1 MTTVL
6 RTTVRL
12 DEDDAVFVA
21 KLRMPH
27 AVESDAFTD
36 LTGKD
41 PLHAP
46 AGTIVNAL
54 VEAGM
59 QAVLARAEQI
69 RYARLAEHLASDSE
83 HLAWRASRSS
93 RNASRAGGTP

>member
-12 DEDDAVFVA
+12 DETEMAFVA
-21 KLRMPH
+21 KLKMPH
-27 AVESDAFTD
+27 AAESDAFTD

-41 PLHAP
+41 PGHSP

-59 QAVLARAEQI
+59 EAVRQRADQI
-69 RYARLAEHLASDSE
+69 RHARLAEFLASDPE
-83 HLAWRASRSS
+83 HLAWRESRSN
-93 RNASRAGGTP
+93 RNARRNLDSA